1 MKLNG
6 VSHSAEHLKGL
17 FKKQTFN
24 IQQNNTDQEN
34 RYKHIHYTCIA
45 DALK

>member
-6 VSHSAEHLKGL
+6 VSRSAEHLKGL

-24 IQQNNTDQEN
+24 IQQDNTDQGN
-34 RYKHIHYTCIA
+34 RYKNIHYTCIA
-45 DALK
+45 DAPK